1 MYPRPVFLHS
11 KRDWMSFADEVLDL
25 SAKLYSRNALLSDSI
40 IIMIYKM
47 ELVKSR
53 NGVKNELL
61 VGVYDRNK

>member
-1 MYPRPVFLHS
+1 
-11 KRDWMSFADEVLDL
+11 MSFADEVLDL